1 MEKAKY
7 YLKAANAIF
16 KSISFDVAIGII
28 VTHVL
33 VLIFGHYPGTY
44 TVYIFGIFMA
54 LLPDIDTLFMIRKDR
69 FYADHRSWPHYP
81 VLMFLIVLPAV
92 SLWSYLYFAY
102 VSDFYLLLAGSC
114 LFWHYLHDSW
124 DNIENEEGIQW
135 GAPFFSYNRYVIS
148 VRPLADDKKSWFVIT
163 RAFVRRVTNKTLKR
177 IKAKQETAIEFWE
190 KHYMKE
196 TLEAYQGVI
205 VLLMAILF
213 VWVV

>member
-1 MEKAKY
+1 MERTKY
-7 YLKAANAIF
+7 YLKTINAIF
-16 KSISFDVAIGII
+16 KTTALDIAIGIFA
-28 VTHVL
+28 THIL
-33 VLIFGHYPGTY
+33 VILFDVIPEPS
-44 TVYIFGIFMA
+44 VYFFGIFFA
-54 LLPDIDTLFMIRKDR
+54 LLPDFDTLFMFRAEKI
-69 FYADHRSWPHYP
+69 YANHRSWPHFP
-81 VLMFLIVLPAV
+81 LLMLMLVLPAV
-92 SLWSYLYFAY
+92 SVWSYFIFGF
-102 VSDFYLLLAGSC
+102 VSFFHLLLAS
-114 LFWHYLHDSW
+114 LSLVWHYVHDSW
-124 DNIENEEGIQW
+124 DNIENEEGVQW

-148 VRPLADDKKSWFVIT
+148 VRPLANDKKSWFVIT